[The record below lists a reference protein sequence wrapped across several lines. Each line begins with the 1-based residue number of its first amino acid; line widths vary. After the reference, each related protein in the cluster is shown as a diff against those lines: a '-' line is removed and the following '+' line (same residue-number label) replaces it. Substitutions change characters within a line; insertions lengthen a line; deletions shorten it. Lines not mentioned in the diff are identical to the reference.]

1 MSTKVSTGFG
11 WLEDDVTGDP
21 AGVRRHSDGK
31 EFTIPF
37 VETDPVTGG
46 NEFSAPIYEK
56 RQVDRILFQQ
66 FSAPT
71 RRVGVAVGNSLVAGT
86 NTNNAQSFAQQLH
99 VRMPELFKGLRN
111 AGVGGRKSSVV
122 LANLP
127 TDVLDSDEFG
137 VYHEG
142 TNDGYA
148 STQAT
153 VSEHLANVKAIAQY
167 FMGRGKA
174 FAIVATPTVDTG
186 IAPTTAAQ
194 ARAIM
199 EKYNLAER
207 FWCEDN
213 GIMFADPWS
222 EFIDTTTGGWT
233 SAASVSDS
241 IHPPQAVHDKVAINV
256 ADQWRSRRIAPLLP
270 RSNLGSG
277 GLAGAN
283 ALNLT
288 GALSSWLQNG
298 PAPSAS
304 ATSAAALPVRGNW
317 SDQTITGLTSS
328 GGLYR
333 YLTLANIS
341 EGDRI
346 RLAGYFKFT
355 NTSNMRLTV
364 RLQFMRSVT
373 PNVSTYLC
381 DTSTSFDSTY
391 FEAEVVAPSNITN
404 AILWIEY
411 KSVTG
416 GSSSY
421 TGAFSWAGFDA
432 YNVTKLT
439 A

>member
-31 EFTIPF
+31 EFGILL
-37 VETDPVTGG
+37 VETDKATGG
-46 NEFSAPIYEK
+46 NEFSAPLYEK
-56 RQVDRILFQQ
+56 RQVDQKLFQQ
-66 FSAPT
+66 FSAT
-71 RRVGVAVGNSLVAGT
+71 KRRVGVAVGNSLVAGT
-86 NTNNAQSFAQQLH
+86 NTNSAQSFAQQMHL
-99 VRMPELFKGLRN
+99 RMPELFKGLRN

-127 TDVLDSDEFG
+127 TDVLDADEFG
-137 VYHEG
+137 IYHEG

-167 FMGRGKA
+167 FTDRGKA
-174 FAIVATPTVDTG
+174 FSVVATPTVDTG

-194 ARAIM
+194 ARAMM

-213 GIMFADPWS
+213 GIMFADPWP
-222 EFIDTTTGGWT
+222 EFIDPATGGWT
-233 SAASVSDS
+233 SAASVADY
-241 IHPPQAVHDKVAINV
+241 IHPPQAVHDKAAINI
-256 ADQWRSRRIAPLLP
+256 ADQWRSRRLPPLLP

-277 GLAGAN
+277 GLAGSN

-288 GALSSWLQNG
+288 GALSGWSQNG
-298 PAPSAS
+298 TAPSAS
-304 ATSAAALPVRGNW
+304 ATSAATLPVRGNW
-317 SDQTITGLTSS
+317 SDQTITGLTSA
-328 GGLYR
+328 GGLFR

-341 EGDRI
+341 AGDRI
-346 RLAGYFKFT
+346 RLSGYFKFT
-355 NTSNMRLTV
+355 NTSNMQLTV

-373 PNVSTYLC
+373 PNVSLYLC

-391 FEAEVVAPSNITN
+391 FEAEVIAPSDITN
-404 AILWIEY
+404 AIMWLEY
-411 KSVTG
+411 KSVNG
-416 GSSSY
+416 GSNAYSGS
-421 TGAFSWAGFDA
+421 FSWAGFDA